1 MCSWATQL
9 GHFRCIRRC
18 FVFVHSS
25 WKKLHISKK
34 CHRFDF
40 ELSRCCEPL
49 VELNSALSQFRQ
61 RPVWEKSWLTK
72 LFHTK
77 NNSWTFKSLK
87 CRRWPVVA
95 AEKNR
100 CSQAC
105 WPWPS
110 GSGSSWSVSAPSS
123 SWASAY
129 FSFTSGRHIR
139 VCRASLKRLIWRKSC
154 WSRCRTSCSR
164 RTRRSGSIPEERR
177 NEFTSSTKLIRLKF
191 KGWVLCSFLP
201 GANSTDE
208 GQ

>member
-1 MCSWATQL
+1 M
-9 GHFRCIRRC
+9 
-18 FVFVHSS
+18 
-25 WKKLHISKK
+25 
-34 CHRFDF
+34 
-40 ELSRCCEPL
+40 
-49 VELNSALSQFRQ
+49 
-61 RPVWEKSWLTK
+61 TK
-72 LFHTK
+72 PRVRKILIDK
-77 NNSWTFKSLK
+77 IVSYQKIIVGTFKSLK

-139 VCRASLKRLIWRKSC
+139 VCRALLKRPTWRKNLWC
-154 WSRCRTSCSR
+154 RCRTSCSR
-164 RTRRSGSIPEERR
+164 PTRRSGSIPEERR

-191 KGWVLCSFLP
+191 QG
-201 GANSTDE
+201 
-208 GQ
+208 